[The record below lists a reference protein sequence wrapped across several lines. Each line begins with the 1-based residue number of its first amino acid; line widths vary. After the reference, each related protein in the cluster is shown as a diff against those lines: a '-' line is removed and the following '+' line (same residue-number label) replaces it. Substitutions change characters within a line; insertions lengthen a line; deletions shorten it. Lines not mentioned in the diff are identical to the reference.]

1 MQHQP
6 GKIEHCLCL
15 YSSYT
20 QNCAQITVL
29 DLNKFEIWVHRSLRK
44 ELNEHLRCLYW
55 SLASEAFLIEWEDY
69 LVAQSFRDV
78 TENINDNHLFYFI
91 FFWFINSIWD
101 FFPHWM
107 PFLHLTCTLHQ
118 LRTYNLV
125 LKQMVEDGLMCTG
138 VFLCGHNDLN
148 LGMGLG
154 LGLWRANSFSN
165 VPDI

>member
-101 FFPHWM
+101 FFSTLDAFPSPNLYFASTKNIQLGSEANGGRWPHVHRCF
-107 PFLHLTCTLHQ
+107 P
-118 LRTYNLV
+118 
-125 LKQMVEDGLMCTG
+125 
-138 VFLCGHNDLN
+138 
-148 LGMGLG
+148 
-154 LGLWRANSFSN
+154 LWT
-165 VPDI
+165 